1 MGMQPGVLQI
11 PTAQALFASVV
22 DTGLRHN
29 ECLNS
34 GLL

>member
-11 PTAQALFASVV
+11 PSAQAFASVV

-29 ECLNS
+29 DCLNS